1 MNEVVS
7 SLGFADCRAV
17 SSLRRMRRLFLSRY
31 RRITDL
37 GDKVS
42 IRDGI
47 TLKMAENER
56 EWHIMFL
63 RNDGRTGVITPEMG
77 LKRKQNRNGVAGT
90 VTQKMGY
97 QTGNETENE
106 TERRMEEWK
115 VCITQNPGLNHWLS
129 SALNLL
135 NCGPGSAGI
144 LHGFADN
151 LQGMYNHSVRTL
163 ADGGVTLKRRRW
175 HHS

>member
-7 SLGFADCRAV
+7 SLRIADCRAV
-17 SSLRRMRRLFLSRY
+17 SSLRWTRRLFLSRY

-37 GDKVS
+37 DDKVS
-42 IRDGI
+42 IRGGI
-47 TLKMAENER
+47 TLRMAEIER
-56 EWHIMFL
+56 EGHALFL
-63 RNDGRTGVITPEMG
+63 GDDGRMGGITPE
-77 LKRKQNRNGVAGT
+77 
-90 VTQKMGY
+90 
-97 QTGNETENE
+97 TGNE

-115 VCITQNPGLNHWLS
+115 VCITPDS
-129 SALNLL
+129 D
-135 NCGPGSAGI
+135 GI
-144 LHGFADN
+144 QDGFADN